1 MFRKIAY
8 LLLLLACGLTTGSAG
23 GEECN
28 ADLCVGPGYEY
39 ALPSEAA
46 RNARSGQTIGIA
58 AGDYEDCAVWRT
70 NVSIKGFGG
79 RPRMHDQVC
88 RGKGIWITQ
97 GDHIEI
103 ENVELSGARVRA
115 GNGNAIR
122 HEGKTLILRDVV
134 IRDNQMGIL
143 TNNGDGIVLEVY
155 DSHFYGQRSNRALA
169 HGIYAG
175 RIDRFAAKGNYLHN
189 GTSGHFLKTLAA
201 DNYIAN
207 NQIIDEHGTGTHL
220 VDIWVCST
228 TVVVG
233 NVLVKTG
240 TDGNLNFIGLT
251 PRRSRGELV
260 PCPDA
265 GDKFA
270 AIAYNTAVFTGPE
283 PLWSTLVQHR
293 HMPEVPWEVTNNL
306 AVHMGR
312 LTRTPDDQEP
322 PGRVA
327 GNVHH
332 ENHQPDLFRDPDRH
346 DFRPARPPG
355 GSIASAIVPLYEF
368 TAPRGTH
375 PRDSVDDVGA
385 HAYKP
390 ER

>member
-8 LLLLLACGLTTGSAG
+8 LPLLLACGLATGLAS
-23 GEECN
+23 GEECD
-28 ADLCVGPGYEY
+28 ADLCVGPGYQY

-46 RNARSGQTIGIA
+46 RDVRSGQTVGIA

-79 RPRMHDQVC
+79 RPRIHDRVC
-88 RGKGIWITQ
+88 RGKGLWITQ

-103 ENVELSGARVRA
+103 ENVELSGASVRA

-143 TNNGDGIVLEVY
+143 TNHGEEIALEVH
-155 DSHFYGQRSNRALA
+155 DSHFYGQRSDRALA

-175 RIDRFAAKGNYLHN
+175 RIGRFVAKGNYLHD
-189 GTSGHFLKTLAA
+189 GTSGHFIKTLAA

-240 TDGNLNFIGLT
+240 TEGNLTFISLR
-251 PRRSRGELV
+251 PRRRQGEIL
-260 PCPDA
+260 PCPEPE
-265 GDKFA
+265 KTFA
-270 AIAYNTAVFTGPE
+270 AIAYNTAVFTGAR
-283 PLWSTLVQHR
+283 PLWSTLAQHR
-293 HMPEVPWEVTNNL
+293 HMVDVPWEVSNNL
-306 AVHMGR
+306 AVNLGR
-312 LTRTPDDQEP
+312 VTRTPDDREP

-327 GNVHH
+327 GNLHH
-332 ENHQPDLFRDPDRH
+332 ANPKPGLFRNPDQG
-346 DFRPARPPG
+346 DFRPTGPVPG
-355 GSIASAIVPLYEF
+355 AVESAIVPLQEF
-368 TAPRGTH
+368 SLPRGT
-375 PRDSVDDVGA
+375 RSREAVNDIGA
-385 HAYKP
+385 HAYT
-390 ER
+390 R